1 MKINTMKYRHI
12 KAFDIPDCWYRTL
25 ETIWREGDLFYVGY
39 GSEITETKK
48 LNLTLEIQKP
58 NNRPLIAEKAP
69 CDMKYVTSYALQYL
83 WLGIKEEGE
92 TYTYGGRLRTPVDQ
106 IELAT
111 TRLAEEPRDRQV
123 LLLIRRPEDL
133 RKELIGMKHEPP
145 CLTILDL
152 ELLDNELH
160 TTGYFRSWDAYA
172 GLPANLAGLQIFL
185 EAFVEEVNRKSGKS
199 YSTGKMIFHC
209 KNCHIYS
216 RLNTFIE
223 ELIKPEED
231 SRRKKTRKN
240 R

>member
-111 TRLAEEPRDRQV
+111 TRLAEEPREQF
-123 LLLIRRPEDL
+123 
-133 RKELIGMKHEPP
+133 
-145 CLTILDL
+145 LT
-152 ELLDNELH
+152 
-160 TTGYFRSWDAYA
+160 
-172 GLPANLAGLQIFL
+172 
-185 EAFVEEVNRKSGKS
+185 
-199 YSTGKMIFHC
+199 
-209 KNCHIYS
+209 
-216 RLNTFIE
+216 LNY
-223 ELIKPEED
+223 
-231 SRRKKTRKN
+231 
-240 R
+240 

>member
-1 MKINTMKYRHI
+1 MRYRHI

-25 ETIWREGDLFYVGY
+25 EIIWREGDLFYVGY

-69 CDMKYVTSYALQYL
+69 CDMKYVTSYALEYL

-92 TYTYGGRLRTPVDQ
+92 TYTYGGRLRTPIDQ

-111 TRLAEEPRDRQV
+111 IRLAEEPRDRQV

-152 ELLDNELH
+152 EILNNELH

-231 SRRKKTRKN
+231 GRRKKTKKIGKAL
-240 R
+240 